1 MLASGKELLE
11 IVSQW
16 ENFLAVHQRGE
27 NLCSCGLGYAGY
39 DLRLSNQFR
48 IPSLY
53 YVNPGK
59 DRSVIH
65 PKGMYTTDYGAI
77 SLHKYNKTVSPLN
90 PYEHYV
96 DVVVDTNILVLP
108 SYTTILAHS
117 IEKIVVPENY
127 LGICL
132 GKSSYAR
139 IGLLVNTTPAE
150 PGWRGNLVIEL
161 TNLSPWKIELRI
173 GEGIAQMLFIKLT
186 EKATYQGRWQDQKLP
201 KE

>member
-1 MLASGKELLE
+1 MLASGKELFD

-16 ENFLAVHQRGE
+16 ENFLSTHQRGE

-53 YVNPGK
+53 YVSPGK
-59 DRSVIH
+59 NCSIIQ
-65 PKGMYTTDYGAI
+65 PKGMYLEDGEP
-77 SLHKYNKTVSPLN
+77 SLRRYNKIVSPLN

-173 GEGIAQMLFIKLT
+173 GEGIAQMLFLKLT
-186 EKATYQGRWQDQKLP
+186 EKATYQGRWQNQKLP
-201 KE
+201 RE

>member
-1 MLASGKELLE
+1 MLASGKDLLE
-11 IVSQW
+11 IVSLW
-16 ENFLAVHQRGE
+16 ENFLTTHQRGKD
-27 NLCSCGLGYAGY
+27 LCSYGLGYAGY

-53 YVNPGK
+53 YVSPGK
-59 DRSVIH
+59 NCSIIQ
-65 PKGMYTTDYGAI
+65 PKGMYVEDSEP
-77 SLHKYNKTVSPLN
+77 SLRRYNKTVSPLN

-96 DVVVDTNILVLP
+96 DVVVESNILVLP
-108 SYTTILAHS
+108 GYTTILAHS
-117 IEKIVVPENY
+117 IEKIVVPEDY

-173 GEGIAQMLFIKLT
+173 GEGIAQMLFLKLT

>member
-1 MLASGKELLE
+1 MLASGKDLLE

-16 ENFLAVHQRGE
+16 ENFLSTHQRGE

-53 YVNPGK
+53 YVSPGK
-59 DRSVIH
+59 NCSIIQ
-65 PKGMYTTDYGAI
+65 PKGMYLEDGEP
-77 SLHKYNKTVSPLN
+77 SLRRYNKIVSPLN

-117 IEKIVVPENY
+117 IEKIVVPEDY

-186 EKATYQGRWQDQKLP
+186 EKVTYQGRWQDQKLP
-201 KE
+201 RG

>member
-11 IVSQW
+11 IVSRW
-16 ENFLAVHQRGE
+16 ENFLATHQRGKD
-27 NLCSCGLGYAGY
+27 LCSCGLGYAGY

-53 YVNPGK
+53 YVSPGK
-59 DRSVIH
+59 NCSIIQPR
-65 PKGMYTTDYGAI
+65 GMYVEDG
-77 SLHKYNKTVSPLN
+77 SLSLRGYNKIVSPLN

-96 DVVVDTNILVLP
+96 DVMVESETLILP

-173 GEGIAQMLFIKLT
+173 GEGIAQMLFLKLT

-201 KE
+201 RE

>member
-1 MLASGKELLE
+1 MLASGKDLLE

-16 ENFLAVHQRGE
+16 ENFLSTHQRGE

-53 YVNPGK
+53 YVSPGK
-59 DRSVIH
+59 NCSIIQ
-65 PKGMYTTDYGAI
+65 PKGMYLEDGEP
-77 SLHKYNKTVSPLN
+77 SLRRYNKIVSPLN

-96 DVVVDTNILVLP
+96 DVIVDTNILVLP

-117 IEKIVVPENY
+117 VEKIVVPENY

-173 GEGIAQMLFIKLT
+173 GEGIAQMLFLKLT

>member
-1 MLASGKELLE
+1 MLASGKDLLE
-11 IVSQW
+11 IVSLW
-16 ENFLAVHQRGE
+16 ENFLTTHQRGKD
-27 NLCSCGLGYAGY
+27 LCSCGLGYAGY

-53 YVNPGK
+53 YVSPGK
-59 DRSVIH
+59 DRSIIQ
-65 PKGMYTTDYGAI
+65 PRGMYVEDSEP
-77 SLHKYNKTVSPLN
+77 SLRRYNKTVSPLN

-96 DVVVDTNILVLP
+96 DVVVESNILVLP

-173 GEGIAQMLFIKLT
+173 GEGIAQMLFVKLT
-186 EKATYQGRWQDQKLP
+186 EKVSYQGRWQDQKLP
-201 KE
+201 RE

>member
-16 ENFLAVHQRGE
+16 ENLLSTHQRGE

-53 YVNPGK
+53 YVSPGK
-59 DRSVIH
+59 NCSIIQ
-65 PKGMYTTDYGAI
+65 PKGMYLEDGEP
-77 SLHKYNKTVSPLN
+77 SLRRYNKIVSPLN

-173 GEGIAQMLFIKLT
+173 GEGIAQMLFLKLT
-186 EKATYQGRWQDQKLP
+186 EKATYQGRWQNQKLP
-201 KE
+201 RE

>member
-1 MLASGKELLE
+1 MLASGKELLD
-11 IVSQW
+11 IVSRW
-16 ENFLAVHQRGE
+16 ENFLTVHKRGE
-27 NLCSCGLGYAGY
+27 DLCSYGLGYAGY

-53 YVNPGK
+53 YVSPGK
-59 DRSVIH
+59 DRSVIQ
-65 PKGMYTTDYGAI
+65 PKGMYLEDGEP
-77 SLHKYNKTVSPLN
+77 SLRRYNKTVSPLN

-96 DVVVDTNILVLP
+96 DVVVESDILVLP

-117 IEKIVVPENY
+117 IEKIVVPEDY

-173 GEGIAQMLFIKLT
+173 GEGIAQMLFIKIA
-186 EKATYQGRWQDQKLP
+186 ERATYQGRWQDQKLP

>member
-11 IVSQW
+11 IVSRW
-16 ENFLAVHQRGE
+16 ENFLTTHQRGKD
-27 NLCSCGLGYAGY
+27 LCSYGLGYAGY

-48 IPSLY
+48 IPGLY

-59 DRSVIH
+59 ERSTIH
-65 PKGMYTTDYGAI
+65 PKGMYATDHGAI

-96 DVVVDTNILVLP
+96 DVVVDTDILVLP

-201 KE
+201 RE

>member
-1 MLASGKELLE
+1 MLASGKELLD
-11 IVSQW
+11 IVSRW
-16 ENFLAVHQRGE
+16 ENVLATHQRGG
-27 NLCSCGLGYAGY
+27 NLCSYGLGYAGY

-53 YVNPGK
+53 YISPGK
-59 DRSVIH
+59 NRSVIQ
-65 PKGMYTTDYGAI
+65 PKGMYTFINGAI
-77 SLHKYNKTVSPLN
+77 PQFKYNKTVSPLN

-96 DVVVDTNILVLP
+96 DVVVESNILVLP

-173 GEGIAQMLFIKLT
+173 GEGIAQMLFVKLT
-186 EKATYQGRWQDQKLP
+186 EKASYQGRWQDQKLP

>member
-1 MLASGKELLE
+1 MIASGKELLE
-11 IVSQW
+11 IVSRW

-53 YVNPGK
+53 YVSQGK
-59 DRSVIH
+59 NCSIIQ
-65 PKGMYTTDYGAI
+65 PKGMYLEDGEP
-77 SLHKYNKTVSPLN
+77 SLRRYNKIVSPLN

-96 DVVVDTNILVLP
+96 DVVVESNILVLP
-108 SYTTILAHS
+108 RYTTILAHS
-117 IEKIVVPENY
+117 IEKIVVPEDY

-173 GEGIAQMLFIKLT
+173 GEGIAQMLFVKLT
-186 EKATYQGRWQDQKLP
+186 EKASYQGRWQDQKLP

>member
-11 IVSQW
+11 IVSRW
-16 ENFLAVHQRGE
+16 ENFLSNHQRGE
-27 NLCSCGLGYAGY
+27 NLCSYGLGYAGY

-53 YVNPGK
+53 YVSQGK
-59 DRSVIH
+59 NCSIIQ
-65 PKGMYTTDYGAI
+65 PKGMYLEDGEP
-77 SLHKYNKTVSPLN
+77 SLRRYNKIVSPLN

-96 DVVVDTNILVLP
+96 DVVVESNILVLP

-173 GEGIAQMLFIKLT
+173 GEGIAQMLFVKLT
-186 EKATYQGRWQDQKLP
+186 EKASYQGRWQDQKLP
-201 KE
+201 RE

>member
-1 MLASGKELLE
+1 MLASGKDLLE

-16 ENFLAVHQRGE
+16 ENFLSTHQRGE

-39 DLRLSNQFR
+39 DLRISNQFR

-53 YVNPGK
+53 YVSPGK
-59 DRSVIH
+59 NCSIIQ
-65 PKGMYTTDYGAI
+65 PKGMYVEGGEP
-77 SLHKYNKTVSPLN
+77 SLRRYNKIVSPLN

-96 DVVVDTNILVLP
+96 DVVVESNILVLP

-117 IEKIVVPENY
+117 IEKIVVPEDY

-173 GEGIAQMLFIKLT
+173 GEGIAQMLFLKLT

-201 KE
+201 RG

>member
-1 MLASGKELLE
+1 MLASGKDLLE

-16 ENFLAVHQRGE
+16 ENFLSTHQRGE

-53 YVNPGK
+53 YVSPGK
-59 DRSVIH
+59 NCSIIQ
-65 PKGMYTTDYGAI
+65 PKGMYLEDGEP
-77 SLHKYNKTVSPLN
+77 SLRRYNKIVSPLN

-96 DVVVDTNILVLP
+96 DVVVESNILVLP

-117 IEKIVVPENY
+117 VEKIVVPENY

-173 GEGIAQMLFIKLT
+173 GEGIAQMLFLKLT